1 MLARVLLHGG
11 FSDEHRADAYGHWLA
26 SNPFDVGGTLGQAI
40 RTIVRAAPGT
50 SKATV
55 ARAAANPESQANG
68 ALMRQS
74 PLAIWGY
81 SLAPEALDSL
91 VRDDTRLTHPHR
103 VCQDASAAFIV
114 ALSAVIRGDY
124 DAAAAHKLASA
135 WHEHHGAE
143 ESVTRA
149 LAAARHERPDYE
161 HHEGHVIIA
170 LQNAFYQALHAPS
183 FEDGVVDTVRGGGD
197 TDTNGAIAGA
207 LLGALYGAPSIPL
220 QWRQAVLTCRPLKGA
235 AGVQQPTGSEF
246 WPVDALYLAERLLV
260 AGGGATQ
267 G

>member
-1 MLARVLLHGG
+1 M
-11 FSDEHRADAYGHWLA
+11 
-26 SNPFDVGGTLGQAI
+26 
-40 RTIVRAAPGT
+40 
-50 SKATV
+50 
-55 ARAAANPESQANG
+55 
-68 ALMRQS
+68 
-74 PLAIWGY
+74 
-81 SLAPEALDSL
+81 
-91 VRDDTRLTHPHR
+91 RDDTRLTHPHR

-114 ALSAVIRGDY
+114 ALAAVIRDGC

-135 WHEHHGAE
+135 WHERHGAE
-143 ESVTRA
+143 EAVTRA

-220 QWRQAVLTCRPLKGA
+220 QWHQAVLTCRPLKGA